1 MNYFKSNIKIIVCVV
16 TFLIVLAAV
25 AAVIELI
32 FIVMNKRKEHFT
44 SGFRQSYRPHIRN
57 IRLTGQGYYNKI
69 KNNTNLFF
77 RKFGL
82 I

>member
-1 MNYFKSNIKIIVCVV
+1 M
-16 TFLIVLAAV
+16 FLIVVVVV
-25 AAVIELI
+25 ALLIELI
-32 FIVMNKRKEHFT
+32 FTTMNKSKENFT
-44 SGFRQSYRPHIRN
+44 SGFRQLYRPHIRN